1 MSTRFRTGHDPGRR
15 LHEPSAESRESPWPT
30 SNQRSHQLRM
40 PGVADLRWLAQVLA
54 RAMATLGFLIAAGG
68 GILWRLRC
76 DRHREGWRLV
86 GLLHRER
93 GMSMGAL
100 HEEVV
105 LVKRFSDPVA
115 FAVAMTVLVLLT
127 ILIAVLDFSK
137 ADIGWITAG
146 LAGALL
152 ASLVFRLVRKG

>member
-1 MSTRFRTGHDPGRR
+1 
-15 LHEPSAESRESPWPT
+15 
-30 SNQRSHQLRM
+30 
-40 PGVADLRWLAQVLA
+40 
-54 RAMATLGFLIAAGG
+54 
-68 GILWRLRC
+68 
-76 DRHREGWRLV
+76 